1 MCRWTARWKTKNR
14 GTLTIGS
21 IRTLDSVRNAPRGF
35 TRMVG
40 AFVLSCGLLG
50 CSGGSEDG
58 GRVSGASVS
67 GIGIT
72 SGSPTAIP
80 VVNLDVD
87 GNGKADGLTDGL
99 LIIRFLFG
107 FTGAALTDGAID
119 PTGIRTQPND
129 IVAYLN
135 QARPTMLDVDGNG
148 QADALTDGLLIERF
162 LFGFTDETLV
172 NGAVDPAGTRIDATS
187 ITSFLTSYLPTG
199 GPATACTGS
208 SPIWTSTPDQASV
221 ASCISMAVSG
231 DTINVSAG
239 SAAWS
244 TKVTLDKSISLIGA
258 GEGSTV
264 ITDDVSDDNMLAIGA
279 GSTPITPRVSG
290 MTIKGFNTSKV
301 NLDATV
307 AVAGI
312 SEGLGFRLDHITFDN
327 ILITGIG
334 TQDSVWG
341 VVDHCTF
348 NMVVTAT
355 GWAIY
360 LTNDRWGDLTLCC
373 GDMAWASPDDF
384 GTKKFVFVEDSTF
397 NPIGTGPTNYIDSVG
412 GARYVI
418 RHNTFKDG
426 FLRAHGTDSTPK
438 QRGTRI
444 VEVYDNVF
452 ANNVDTSAEMLEL
465 RSGTAVFYN
474 NISSGSGGF
483 NNAITLKEFRDNGN
497 FWPPWGPCNGTTAWD
512 QNTLGEAGYA
522 CLDQPGRGQGNL
534 ATSTDMGLSPAAWP
548 NQALSPVYIW
558 DNTGLRNNQG
568 VSTSTRIQP
577 NRDFFNSPMPNYTP
591 YPYPHPLQ

>member
-1 MCRWTARWKTKNR
+1 M
-14 GTLTIGS
+14 
-21 IRTLDSVRNAPRGF
+21 
-35 TRMVG
+35 
-40 AFVLSCGLLG
+40 
-50 CSGGSEDG
+50 
-58 GRVSGASVS
+58 
-67 GIGIT
+67 
-72 SGSPTAIP
+72 
-80 VVNLDVD
+80 
-87 GNGKADGLTDGL
+87 
-99 LIIRFLFG
+99 
-107 FTGAALTDGAID
+107 AA
-119 PTGIRTQPND
+119 
-129 IVAYLN
+129 
-135 QARPTMLDVDGNG
+135 
-148 QADALTDGLLIERF
+148 
-162 LFGFTDETLV
+162 
-172 NGAVDPAGTRIDATS
+172 
-187 ITSFLTSYLPTG
+187 
-199 GPATACTGS
+199 
-208 SPIWTSTPDQASV
+208 
-221 ASCISMAVSG
+221 SG

-239 SAAWS
+239 SATWS

-483 NNAITLKEFRDNGN
+483 NIAITLKEFRDNGN

-548 NQALSPVYIW
+548 NQALSPVYFW
-558 DNTGLRNNQG
+558 GNTGWRINEG
-568 VSTSTRIQP
+568 VSTSTRFQP